1 MAVRGVHSEMTST
14 NTSKSRPRALS
25 LPRASSRYT
34 FSKVLYTLTLHR
46 TYTTALT
53 FENVGQAIMEF
64 LINERDPRAMGP
76 QCIQRESCLPGTSSQ
91 KSSIY

>member
-1 MAVRGVHSEMTST
+1 M
-14 NTSKSRPRALS
+14 
-25 LPRASSRYT
+25 
-34 FSKVLYTLTLHR
+34 
-46 TYTTALT
+46 ALT
-53 FENVGQAIMEF
+53 FENVRQAIMEF